1 MVELMLAGGLGNQ
14 MFQYAYARAI
24 SEEFKNSNIEINP
37 YFNEIFK
44 IYSKAIKGKPE
55 YLEYQLNLFKLNS
68 NVKVLSSVAA
78 RCKALKEFSYG
89 TAVRM
94 GWIHPNTDA
103 AKYEKKSSKGKFV
116 LFDKSCTYYRHSKD
130 CSVNR
135 KTVLGWFFSEKFF
148 ANIKP
153 ILLEEFQFK
162 EPPADN
168 KNIEMIEEL
177 SSCNSVCVHIRR
189 GDLTNKHYTYFSM
202 VGEDYYKE
210 GMRYIAERTNN
221 PVFYIFTNNH
231 NDFEWLKQN
240 YKFDYPVKFV
250 DLGNPGHEDLR
261 LMYNCKHFVISN
273 SSFSW
278 WGSYMSQ
285 NPNKIVVAPDLPMDK
300 CWLGDK
306 SCKDKLRSDMV
317 ILKAD
322 KEERK

>member
-14 MFQYAYARAI
+14 MFEYAYARAI
-24 SEEFKNSNIEINP
+24 SEEFKDSNIEINP

-44 IYSKAIKGKPE
+44 IYVKAINGEPE
-55 YLEYQLNLFKLNS
+55 YLKYQLNLFKLNS
-68 NVKVLSSVAA
+68 NAKVLSSVAA

-94 GWIHPNTDA
+94 GWLHPNTDA
-103 AKYEKKSSKGKFV
+103 AKYRKKSSNGKFV
-116 LFDKSCTYYRHSKD
+116 LFDRAYTYYKHSNE
-130 CSVNR
+130 CSSKR
-135 KTVLGWFFSEKFF
+135 KTVYGWFFSEKYFK
-148 ANIKP
+148 NIRP

-162 EPPADN
+162 EPPADS

-189 GDLTNKHYTYFSM
+189 GDMTNKHYTYFPM
-202 VGEDYYKE
+202 AGENYYKE
-210 GMRYIAERTNN
+210 GMRYIAEKTNN

-261 LMYNCKHFVISN
+261 LMYNCKHFVISS

-278 WGSYMSQ
+278 WGSYMSK
-285 NPNKIVVAPDLPMDK
+285 NPDKIVVAPYLPMNK
-300 CWLGDK
+300 CWLGDTTK
-306 SCKDKLRSDMV
+306 SDWIRSDMV

-322 KEERK
+322 KEERI